1 MTRRYFQ
8 SVQNLKLLC
17 LILAVLAVSTG
28 WFFWS
33 RPADASQPTLRGSI
47 YDRSGRELAVSH
59 AAKSLYANPRELQ
72 DPDGLANRLAPLLNT
87 PVDTLRIRL
96 KAPGSFV
103 WLKRSL
109 EPAEYSRVAEFVRQE
124 KVRGLD
130 FIAESRRVYPQD
142 QLAAHVLGFVGTE
155 DKGLAGIELSMDAVL
170 KGRSLYLTLDSELQA
185 AVERSLDEALAR
197 TEARSVSMIVMNPQ
211 TGEVLAMASR
221 PAFNPNA
228 FFRYPEQV
236 WRNPAIAT
244 IPLTA
249 GNNEWLQSHAEALGF
264 GKPTGIELPG
274 EEAGSV
280 PVLAV
285 TPLQLLSAVSALAN
299 SGDLLK
305 PRIIKASPPQLV
317 RQAVSPEL
325 AQQLATVAGYR
336 FAGQTGSAGSAG
348 DDGSDADS
356 CRAVDSYA
364 GFWPLAEGQLTG
376 LAVVDG
382 RCGLPQ
388 GGVDAASIFNAAMA
402 KVGQAAKLTPG
413 R

>member
-8 SVQNLKLLC
+8 SVHNLKLLC

-228 FFRYPEQV
+228 FFRYPEQA
-236 WRNPAIAT
+236 WRNLFFAS
-244 IPLTA
+244 
-249 GNNEWLQSHAEALGF
+249 EKCMYLQR
-264 GKPTGIELPG
+264 KI
-274 EEAGSV
+274 
-280 PVLAV
+280 
-285 TPLQLLSAVSALAN
+285 
-299 SGDLLK
+299 
-305 PRIIKASPPQLV
+305 
-317 RQAVSPEL
+317 
-325 AQQLATVAGYR
+325 
-336 FAGQTGSAGSAG
+336 
-348 DDGSDADS
+348 
-356 CRAVDSYA
+356 
-364 GFWPLAEGQLTG
+364 
-376 LAVVDG
+376 
-382 RCGLPQ
+382 
-388 GGVDAASIFNAAMA
+388 
-402 KVGQAAKLTPG
+402 
-413 R
+413 

>member
-1 MTRRYFQ
+1 M
-8 SVQNLKLLC
+8 
-17 LILAVLAVSTG
+17 LAVLAVSTG
-28 WFFWS
+28 WFLWS
-33 RPADASQPTLRGSI
+33 RPADASQPMLRGSI
-47 YDRSGRELAVSH
+47 YDRGGRELALSH
-59 AAKSLYANPRELQ
+59 VAKSLYANPRELQ
-72 DPDGLANRLAPLLNT
+72 DPDGLANMLAPLLNT
-87 PVDTLRIRL
+87 PVDTLRSRL
-96 KAPGSFV
+96 KSPGSFV

-109 EPAEYSRVAEFVRQE
+109 EPAEYNRVAELLQQE

-170 KGRSLYLTLDSELQA
+170 KGQSLYLTLDSELQA

-197 TEARSVSMIVMNPQ
+197 TEARSVSMIVMNPK
-211 TGEVLAMASR
+211 TGEILAMASR

-228 FFRYPEQV
+228 FFRYPEQT
-236 WRNPAIAT
+236 WRNPAIAN

-264 GKPTGIELPG
+264 RKPTGIELPG

-299 SGDLLK
+299 SGKLLK
-305 PRIIKASPPQLV
+305 PQIIKEIRDGSGNRVSASTPQLV

-325 AQQLATVAGYR
+325 AQQLTAVAGYR
-336 FAGQTGSAGSAG
+336 FAGQTGSAGPAA

-356 CRAVDSYA
+356 CRAVDSFA

-376 LAVVDG
+376 LVVVDG

-388 GGVDAASIFNAAMA
+388 GGVDAAQIFSAAMA
-402 KVGQAAKLTPG
+402 KVGQTY
-413 R
+413 

>member
-47 YDRSGRELAVSH
+47 YDRSGRVLAVSH

-170 KGRSLYLTLDSELQA
+170 KGQSLYLTLDSELQA

-228 FFRYPEQV
+228 FFRYPEQA
-236 WRNPAIAT
+236 WRNLFFAS
-244 IPLTA
+244 
-249 GNNEWLQSHAEALGF
+249 EKCMYLQR
-264 GKPTGIELPG
+264 KI
-274 EEAGSV
+274 
-280 PVLAV
+280 
-285 TPLQLLSAVSALAN
+285 
-299 SGDLLK
+299 
-305 PRIIKASPPQLV
+305 
-317 RQAVSPEL
+317 
-325 AQQLATVAGYR
+325 
-336 FAGQTGSAGSAG
+336 
-348 DDGSDADS
+348 
-356 CRAVDSYA
+356 
-364 GFWPLAEGQLTG
+364 
-376 LAVVDG
+376 
-382 RCGLPQ
+382 
-388 GGVDAASIFNAAMA
+388 
-402 KVGQAAKLTPG
+402 
-413 R
+413 